1 MLIRPLLPA
10 PVLAALT
17 LFPPTAPAQD
27 APPPI
32 KRQFFPLD
40 RPPSAAG
47 VPAAEPASAEPAP
60 SPAVAAA
67 HARIE
72 ALRRETA
79 LLEALR
85 AAQLRLIA
93 WSEASA
99 PVGRAPSRLP
109 ASLCAEPDLAA
120 WCAALPA
127 TFGRPVR

>member
-40 RPPSAAG
+40 RPPSAAD
-47 VPAAEPASAEPAP
+47 VPAADPAP